1 MNIIIYGHIDERES
15 LCSMIESHGALLF
28 RQKQCT
34 FYDNY
39 DEFLREIQRQ
49 VPELVI
55 ITTDGANGMEG
66 VIATRELHP
75 KVKII
80 WFSDDK
86 AFGPQSYRLDCTYFA
101 VKPITEHILSKAL
114 AQI

>member
-1 MNIIIYGHIDERES
+1 MNIVIYGNIDERET
-15 LCSMIESHGALLF
+15 LCSVIESHGALLF
-28 RQKQCT
+28 RRKQCI

-39 DEFLREIQRQ
+39 DDFLREIQRRA
-49 VPELVI
+49 PELVI
-55 ITTDGANGMEG
+55 ISTDGANGMEG

-75 KVKII
+75 EVKIF

-101 VKPITEHILSKAL
+101 VKPITEQVLNRAL

>member
-1 MNIIIYGHIDERES
+1 MNIIIYGNIDEREM
-15 LCSMIESHGALLF
+15 LCSLVESHGTLLF

-39 DEFLREIQRQ
+39 DDFLAEIQCRAPQ
-49 VPELVI
+49 LVI
-55 ITTDGANGMEG
+55 ISTDGANGMEG
-66 VIATRELHP
+66 VIATRELYP
-75 KVKII
+75 EVKIL

-101 VKPITEHILSKAL
+101 VKPITEHILNRAL